1 MIKIV
6 KDKESKEWEEYRNT
20 EGVDYQSIPEL
31 VDSLLKEQGYIC
43 AYCMRRIP
51 CKDNISNENHR
62 VEHILSREKHPDKKL
77 DYKNMVICCPG
88 HIGEENHCDRLKGDR
103 DISFNLFDENFIRT
117 LSYKSDG
124 KIISSN
130 VTFDN
135 EINEVLNLNTSLLK
149 ANRKEI
155 WRVVTRELNTL
166 KGDKPWN
173 KTILKKCLE
182 KYSNKHEKDGKM
194 QFIPYCG
201 IVIYNIQKK
210 LRKMD

>member
-88 HIGEENHCDRLKGDR
+88 HIGEENHCDRLKGDM

-210 LRKMD
+210 LRQMD

>member
-88 HIGEENHCDRLKGDR
+88 HIGEENHCDRLKGDM

-210 LRKMD
+210 LRKMN

>member
-1 MIKIV
+1 
-6 KDKESKEWEEYRNT
+6 
-20 EGVDYQSIPEL
+20 
-31 VDSLLKEQGYIC
+31 
-43 AYCMRRIP
+43 MRRIP

-62 VEHILSREKHPDKKL
+62 VEHILSREKHPDKRL

-155 WRVVTRELNTL
+155 WRVVTRKLNTL

-210 LRKMD
+210 LRQMG

>member
-1 MIKIV
+1 MIKII

-173 KTILKKCLE
+173 KTTLNKCLE

-201 IVIYNIQKK
+201 IFIYNIQKK